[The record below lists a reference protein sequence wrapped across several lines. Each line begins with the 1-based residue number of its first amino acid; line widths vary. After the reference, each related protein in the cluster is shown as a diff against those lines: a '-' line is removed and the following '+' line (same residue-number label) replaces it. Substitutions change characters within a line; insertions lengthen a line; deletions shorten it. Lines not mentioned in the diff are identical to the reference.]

1 VTPARVETD
10 PQAMLRRMSADDF
23 DPLAEVL
30 VEEEVTWKPLPAVD
44 ETFTRTLA
52 RRDPI
57 ASASAPAW

>member
-1 VTPARVETD
+1 
-10 PQAMLRRMSADDF
+10 MLRRMSADDF

-44 ETFTRTLA
+44 ETFTRALA